1 MPYNGIGQFT
11 PLSRPVYPPA
21 TGEIVD
27 AAYYKQVIDDLI
39 AGLTTALTKNGQTTP
54 TANLPMGGKKFT
66 GAADAAA
73 SDEFTTLG
81 QVQTLVAATGV
92 TGWFNVKSYG
102 AAGDGI
108 ADDTSEIQAA
118 IAAAL
123 AAGGGVVYFPA
134 GTYLTSSQLL
144 LDYSAVVTNPRR
156 VVFKGDGPDTTRVQG
171 QAGNFTVLKILGSPA
186 PTPTFRFYIDDLQVT
201 KTDTLGTILE
211 VDNLAYWQ
219 IRRSAFAGSNKLV
232 TATDI
237 LSGMFDSCQ
246 FALSGGNGLSFVKVN
261 YADPN
266 AITFLNCV
274 IGDNQGYGVLNT
286 GGGVMSFFGGS
297 VEGNGLAAGTSG
309 SSSYWGVKMIDSQG
323 GGAVALNVSGTYFEN
338 NGGVADVWLRQT
350 AGKLANSI
358 SGATFNRISNTLYT
372 TYNLLV
378 EADSINAKNFCTVV
392 GCGFKGFN
400 TYVANVGRPYLKT
413 NSTSSGIAKIPYMGC
428 IFDSATEQPAGYS
441 DANVSAFA

>member
-11 PLSRPVYPPA
+11 PLSRPTYPPA

-27 AAYYKQVIDDLI
+27 AAYYKQVIDDI
-39 AGLTTALTKNGQTTP
+39 HTGLTTALTKNGQTTP

-118 IAAAL
+118 IAAAV

-156 VVFKGDGPDTTRVQG
+156 VVFKGDGPDTTRIQG
-171 QAGNFTVLKILGSPA
+171 QAGNFIVLKVLGSPA
-186 PTPTFRFYIDDLQVT
+186 PSPSYRFYIDDLQIT
-201 KTDTLGTILE
+201 KTDSLGTICSL
-211 VDNLAYWQ
+211 DNLAFWQ
-219 IRRSAFAGSNKLV
+219 LRRVAFAGAAKLV

-246 FALSGGNGLSFVKVN
+246 FAFSGGDGLSFARVDF
-261 YADPN
+261 ADPN

-274 IGDNQGYGVLNT
+274 IGDNQGYGILNT
-286 GGGVMSFFGGS
+286 GGASLTMIGGS

-309 SSSYWGVKMIDSQG
+309 SSSYWGIKVLDSI
-323 GGAVALNVSGTYFEN
+323 GAASVCLKGVYFEQ
-338 NGGVADVWLRQT
+338 NGGIADVWLKQT
-350 AGKLANSI
+350 ATGGSVAGSI
-358 SGATFNRISNTLYT
+358 SGCVFNRTTNTRYT
-372 TYNLLV
+372 TTNIRV
-378 EADSINAKNFCTVV
+378 EADACQNTISVA
-392 GCGFKGFN
+392 GCGFRGYN
-400 TYVANVGRPYLKT
+400 TYVANVGRPYLTKT
-413 NSTSSGIAKIPYMGC
+413 STSGGTGQIVYSGCMFA
-428 IFDSATEQPAGYS
+428 SATEQPAGYS
-441 DANVSAFA
+441 ISNTIAFA